1 MSSQAVKA
9 LMASSTLGLG
19 SENCDGCLIMIPFCN
34 LVDIDEMSRVV
45 RERKR
50 TYLMIASLKKVADN
64 DPAAVDHHEET
75 APAGD
80 GAAGRRLEGD
90 EEGGPR
96 AEHTEGAALKL

>member
-1 MSSQAVKA
+1 
-9 LMASSTLGLG
+9 
-19 SENCDGCLIMIPFCN
+19 MISFCN
-34 LVDIDEMSRVV
+34 LVDIEEMSRVV

-50 TYLMIASLKKVADN
+50 TYFMIATLKKVGDK
-64 DPAAVDHHEET
+64 DTVGHHEET

-80 GAAGRRLEGD
+80 GAAGGRLEGD

>member
-1 MSSQAVKA
+1 
-9 LMASSTLGLG
+9 MASSTLGLG

-50 TYLMIASLKKVADN
+50 TYLMKKVGDN
-64 DPAAVDHHEET
+64 DPAVDHHEET